1 LHARENATIALRKY
15 VDDFVKLAL
24 LFLLLGVVASAI
36 GQPKPSTKTLVIGGG
51 CFWCL
56 EGLYEDLIGVVKVE
70 SGFAGGDSPNATYED
85 VCSGRS
91 GHAEVVK
98 ITYDPTK
105 ISASDLLHIFFTIH
119 DPTTLNRQGN
129 DVGTQYRSVIF
140 YANEDEKEL
149 ALKVISHVKQ
159 ERIWPNP
166 IVTTLEPLKN
176 YIRAEDYHQDYY
188 AKYEKGDAATRSRM
202 NSGYCQFIIEPK
214 VQKFRA
220 KYADRLKKKG

>member
-1 LHARENATIALRKY
+1 MNIQTI
-15 VDDFVKLAL
+15 
-24 LFLLLGVVASAI
+24 
-36 GQPKPSTKTLVIGGG
+36 TLGGG

-56 EGLYEDLIGVVKVE
+56 EAVYERVDGVVAVE
-70 SGFAGGDSPNATYED
+70 SGYCNGDVPSPSYEQVCGGDT
-85 VCSGRS
+85 
-91 GHAEVVK
+91 GHAEVVQVAFDADR
-98 ITYDPTK
+98 IGLEE
-105 ISASDLLHIFFTIH
+105 ILQIFFTIH